1 MEYKELSDFKTRD
14 KVYAQLSWKDIYV
27 EFPASKKSDSK
38 TIVLNSKGYVRPS
51 EFLVIMG
58 PSGAGKTTLL
68 NVLSQKNMG
77 KLKITSGV
85 VQLNNI
91 DIDKINYKNT
101 LGFVPQDDIV
111 LEVLT
116 PRETLQ
122 FSADLT
128 LNIPRQ
134 ERQKKV
140 EKLLEDL
147 GILSCA
153 DTKIGGRFLRGI
165 SGGEKKRTSIGVELI
180 SDPPILFLDEPT
192 TGLDSFTAE
201 SIIKLIDR
209 QAKEYNRTIISTI
222 HQPNSQIFNLFDRLL
237 LLSKGKTVYF
247 GRAEKAARH
256 FEGLGF
262 PVPKNFNPADHYMTV
277 LSKENLDS
285 SNLDTRVSM
294 MHTSF
299 HQTFESEANQEHM
312 PIPEPYSKA
321 PLLQKWGTLVNRSI
335 LTTVR
340 NPLVIKAKLAK
351 IVIQG
356 AFIIAAFYDLSTSTD
371 QLRDRDG
378 ALFLLLGISIF
389 EAMSSNITSSNSY
402 TVQLHKPLFYREYS
416 CRKYGVLPFFL
427 TINLVDAPFDLI
439 FVIGFISISYWPL
452 GLNDHT
458 ENFFLC
464 MMVLL
469 LCALVGA
476 SYGLLIS
483 AIAPNLLASLSLSP
497 VFYM

>member
-1 MEYKELSDFKTRD
+1 MEYKELSDFKTQDR
-14 KVYAQLSWKDIYV
+14 VYAQLSWKDIYV
-27 EFPASKKSDSK
+27 EFPASNGNDGR
-38 TIVLNSKGYVRPS
+38 TIISNSKGYVRPG

-68 NVLSQKNMG
+68 NVLSQKSMG
-77 KLKITSGV
+77 KLKITSGS

-91 DIDKINYKNT
+91 DISKINYKNT

-111 LEVLT
+111 LEELT

-128 LNIPRQ
+128 LDIPKKQRQ
-134 ERQKKV
+134 EKV

-165 SGGEKKRTSIGVELI
+165 SGGEKKRTSIGVELV

-201 SIIKLIDR
+201 SIIKLINR

-247 GRAEKAARH
+247 GRAEKAAIH
-256 FEGLGF
+256 FEGLGY
-262 PVPKNFNPADHYMTV
+262 PVPKNFNPADHYMTI

-285 SNLDTRVSM
+285 TNLDTRIARMQS
-294 MHTSF
+294 SF
-299 HQTFESEANQEHM
+299 HQSFVSEANEEQIS
-312 PIPEPYSKA
+312 IPEPYSKA
-321 PLLQKWGTLVNRSI
+321 SLLQKWGTLFNRS
-335 LTTVR
+335 LLSTVR
-340 NPLVIKAKLAK
+340 NPLVIQAKLAK

-356 AFIIAAFYDLSTSTD
+356 AFLIAAFYDLDTSLT

-378 ALFLLLGISIF
+378 ALFVLLSIGVF
-389 EAMSSNITSSNSY
+389 EGMSSNINASNLY
-402 TVQLHKPLFYREYS
+402 TVQLNKPLFYREYS

-427 TINLVDAPFDLI
+427 TVNLINIPFELI
-439 FVIGFISISYWPL
+439 FIIGFVSISYWPM
-452 GLNDHT
+452 GLNDHV

-464 MMVLL
+464 VLVL
-469 LCALVGA
+469 VLCTLVGG
-476 SYGLLIS
+476 SYGLMIS
-483 AIAPNLLASLSLSP
+483 SIAPNIQTSMALSP
-497 VFYM
+497 VTNM